1 MEKEGEIAIYR
12 IFSAIVLLVALCS
25 ACLHTKKV
33 PAEISRLHPQVATMI
48 SLRSQSQASVMSQ
61 CITGKKFVKYLE
73 AGKSNGKNKETY
85 KVPPMLYAF
94 ADSAVWLISSS
105 FRDATKDTSAFSLK
119 SLVEVFG
126 KPIADLPSVLDQ
138 PFRKYAYP
146 RLGLAFSV
154 NVEQGYYTIVDV
166 FQPTSLKRYKRF
178 FWNDSSQY
186 PSRH

>member
-1 MEKEGEIAIYR
+1 MKPIQQLLLP
-12 IFSAIVLLVALCS
+12 FVLLVALCS

-33 PAEISRLHPQVATMI
+33 PAEVSRLHLEVAKMI

-61 CITGKKFVKYLE
+61 CILGKKFVKYLE
-73 AGKSNGKNKETY
+73 AGKSKGQNKETY

-105 FRDATKDTSAFSLK
+105 FRDAEKDTAAFSLK

-126 KPIADLPSVLDQ
+126 EPKADLPSLLDQ

-146 RLGLAFSV
+146 RVGLAFSV

-178 FWNDSSQY
+178 FWNDPSQY